1 MLPSPNAF
9 RKFNNRRWLAGVP
22 KGRATAAQRFS
33 VGVSTRVKQRP
44 EGTVQNSPVAS
55 SISRPFG
62 TWWFP
67 RLNPTLKRWAILGSS
82 LRDTE
87 FVDQSRN
94 LGARAFKP
102 SKDRPAKREI
112 LNLRYEASVT
122 LSGLVSFFALCLCCT
137 PDGSAASSTSVSELR
152 AYPPEIQLC
161 SAKAR
166 QQLVVQA
173 TVGDGTTRD
182 VTALA
187 TYHLG
192 DLKLAKLDKSTLF
205 PLADGRTELRVSFE
219 GRIVTVPVVV
229 SNAMVRSP
237 VSFRLDVMPVF
248 TRAGCNSGA
257 CHGTSRGKDGFHLS
271 LFGFDPEGDYYRL
284 TREQIGRRIDLGIPE
299 ESLIVQKGL
308 GAVQHTG
315 GVRFGTNSD
324 LCQTLIAWLAAGAP
338 NDSSNVAKVTGIEIF
353 PKTAVMEG
361 SNSIQ
366 RFIVQARYSDG
377 AARDVTP
384 LAVFLGNSDT
394 TARVTED
401 GTVTA
406 GQRGEAFVQAR
417 FAEFNAGS
425 PIIVIPKVLNWHW
438 PNVAANNYIDEAVYA
453 KLKKLRL
460 VPSGVCDD
468 LTFIRRAFLDITG
481 TLPTQKDIEQ
491 FEAEPERDRRGLLVD
506 QLLQRKEFAELWVM
520 KWAERLEIRTRDNQV
535 YPKAV
540 LNYFEWLRD
549 QMLTNAPLDQIVRD
563 LLTASGSNLRQPA
576 ANYYEIEP
584 DTLKLAENT
593 AQVFMGMR
601 IQCAQCHNHPFDRW
615 TLNDYYGFAAFFSQV
630 GRKPGEDP
638 RETVIFD
645 RHDGEVKHPVTGAVM
660 RPKFLGGDAPDL
672 KGDTRREAL
681 ARWLT
686 SPQNPYF
693 ARSIANLLWAHF
705 LGRGIIEPV
714 DDARLS
720 NPPSNP
726 ELLEALA
733 AKLVEYKYDFKKVVR
748 DICASR
754 TYQLDTRPNN
764 TNVSDDRNFSRAA
777 IRRLRAEVLLD
788 CISQV
793 TETQD
798 KFSGLPRGA
807 KAVEIADGNTAN
819 YFLTTFG
826 RATRTTVCSCEVKVD
841 PNLSQALHLLNGVT
855 VQRKI
860 EEGGVVKKLLKEGDK
875 PDQVIENLY
884 VRCLSR
890 KPTSEELAKLN
901 EFVKDDTKPEQV
913 LDDVFWSLLNA
924 KEFVFN
930 H

>member
-1 MLPSPNAF
+1 M
-9 RKFNNRRWLAGVP
+9 
-22 KGRATAAQRFS
+22 
-33 VGVSTRVKQRP
+33 
-44 EGTVQNSPVAS
+44 
-55 SISRPFG
+55 
-62 TWWFP
+62 
-67 RLNPTLKRWAILGSS
+67 
-82 LRDTE
+82 
-87 FVDQSRN
+87 
-94 LGARAFKP
+94 
-102 SKDRPAKREI
+102 
-112 LNLRYEASVT
+112 
-122 LSGLVSFFALCLCCT
+122 SGLALTVGCPWFAAPSLAET
-137 PDGSAASSTSVSELR
+137 KSSVAELR
-152 AYPPEIQLC
+152 AYPPEVQLV

-173 TVGDGTTRD
+173 TGPDGVTRD
-182 VTALA
+182 VTARA
-187 TYHLG
+187 TY
-192 DLKLAKLDKSTLF
+192 KLADRKLARLDQATLF
-205 PLADGRTELRVSFE
+205 PIADGRTELRVNFD
-219 GRIVTVPVVV
+219 GREVAVPVMV
-229 SNAMVRSP
+229 SNASNRPP
-237 VSFRLDVMPVF
+237 VSFKLDVMPVF

-284 TREQIGRRIDLGIPE
+284 TREQIGRRTDFGIPE

-338 NDSSNVAKVTGIEIF
+338 NDSSNVAQATGIEIF
-353 PKTAVMEG
+353 PKTAVLEG
-361 SNSIQ
+361 SNTVQ
-366 RFIVQARYSDG
+366 KFIVQAHYSDG
-377 AARDVTP
+377 TSRDVTP
-384 LAVFLGNSDT
+384 LTVFLGNNDV
-394 TARVTED
+394 TARVAED
-401 GTVTA
+401 GSVTS
-406 GQRGEAFVQAR
+406 GQRGEAFIQAR
-417 FAEFNAGS
+417 FGEFNAGA
-425 PIIVIPKVLNWHW
+425 PVLVIPKDPRWRW
-438 PNVAANNYIDEAVYA
+438 PEVPAANYVDTAVYS

-460 VPSGVCDD
+460 VPSGLCDD
-468 LTFIRRAFLDITG
+468 PTFVRRAFLDITG
-481 TLPTQKDIEQ
+481 TLPSAAEIRQ
-491 FEAEPERDRRGLLVD
+491 FEAEPQRERRGRLVD
-506 QLLQRKEFAELWVM
+506 RLLQRKEFAELWVM
-520 KWAERLEIRTRDNQV
+520 KWAELLEIRTRDNQV

-540 LNYFEWLRD
+540 LGYFEWLRD
-549 QMLTNAPLDQIVRD
+549 QMLTNVPLDQIVRN
-563 LLTASGSNLRQPA
+563 LLTASGSNLREPA
-576 ANYYEIEP
+576 ANYYQIEP

-615 TLNDYYGFAAFFSQV
+615 TMNDYYGFAAFFARV

-645 RHDGEVKHPVTGAVM
+645 RPDGELKHPVTGAVM
-660 RPKFLGGDAPDL
+660 RPKFLGGEAPEL
-672 KGDTRREAL
+672 KGENRREAL

-693 ARSIANLLWAHF
+693 ARSVANVLWAHF

-733 AKLVEYKYDFKKVVR
+733 AKLIEYKYDFKQVVR

-754 TYQLDTRPNN
+754 TYQLSTRPND
-764 TNVSDDRNFSRAA
+764 TNATDDRNFSKAA

-793 TETQD
+793 TEAQD

-807 KAVEIADGNTAN
+807 RAVEIADGNTAN

-841 PNLSQALHLLNGVT
+841 PNLSQALHLLNGNT
-855 VQRKI
+855 AQRKI
-860 EEGGVVKKLLKEGDK
+860 EEGGVVKRLLQEGET
-875 PDQVIENLY
+875 PDQIIEDLY

-890 KPTSEELAKLN
+890 TPTGEELDKLN
-901 EFVKDDTKPEQV
+901 GFLKGDAKPQQV
-913 LDDVFWSLLNA
+913 LNDVFWSLLNA